1 MTDESGTLLSFALSH
16 ARKRLRVDGDD
27 HALLDTMITSA
38 ITRQAPEPEPEL
50 HSRQPAKLKASAASS
65 SRDGP
70 SATSQ
75 LMGLLVAAVG
85 STSIVHADEA
95 HSASS
100 DEEEKP
106 GSALGSSP
114 VTSTP
119 QRKARRKSDSDS
131 TPPTT
136 TIHAVDALPPAL
148 RAKARDPE
156 ALVAEVKALLA
167 EGADANTSDADGNT
181 PLYLALHVKNN
192 RAALAVRMRPPHAPP
207 PSLAHLELRI
217 DCFVC
222 CVLPRARLAGG
233 ARAAAPRC
241 LCRGSPPRWHHAT
254 PCTAPL
260 TPASGPT
267 AAARRCLSRSI
278 GRAASPAGEEPSR
291 RCRGGA
297 RLRRGGSDAHAP
309 RAARRRRA

>member
-50 HSRQPAKLKASAASS
+50 HSKQPAKLKASVTSS

-85 STSIVHADEA
+85 TSIVHADEA

-119 QRKARRKSDSDS
+119 QRKARRKSDSEH

-167 EGADANTSDADGNT
+167 EGADANTGDADGNT

-192 RAALAVRMRPPHAPP
+192 RAALAVRMRPPRAPP
-207 PSLAHLELRI
+207 PSLTHLELRI

-222 CVLPRARLAGG
+222 CVLPPRGSGG

-241 LCRGSPPRWHHAT
+241 LCRRSPPRRHHAT
-254 PCTAPL
+254 SCAAPF

-278 GRAASPAGEEPSR
+278 GRAASPAGEQPS
-291 RCRGGA
+291 
-297 RLRRGGSDAHAP
+297 
-309 RAARRRRA
+309 